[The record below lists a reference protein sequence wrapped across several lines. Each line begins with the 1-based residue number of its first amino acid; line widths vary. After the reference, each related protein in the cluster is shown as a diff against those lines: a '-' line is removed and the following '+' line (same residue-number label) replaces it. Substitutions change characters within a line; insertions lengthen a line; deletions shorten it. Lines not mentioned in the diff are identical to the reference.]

1 MLETWSVK
9 DIVKAFCFD
18 TTANNSGIRNG
29 CCALME
35 KELKRAV
42 FWCACRQHST
52 ELRIK
57 HAWQYWQTITNE
69 RTIGREDVLF
79 KKFQDRMGDAGPR
92 FK

>member
-42 FWCACRQHST
+42 FGALAVNIRPNCA
-52 ELRIK
+52 
-57 HAWQYWQTITNE
+57 
-69 RTIGREDVLF
+69 
-79 KKFQDRMGDAGPR
+79 
-92 FK
+92 